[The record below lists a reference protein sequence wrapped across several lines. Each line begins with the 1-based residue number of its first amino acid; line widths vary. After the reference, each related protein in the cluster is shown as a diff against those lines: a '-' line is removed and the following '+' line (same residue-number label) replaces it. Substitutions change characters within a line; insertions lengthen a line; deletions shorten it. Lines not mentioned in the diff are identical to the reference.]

1 MLRKEFFFFF
11 FLERMNIINPKKSH
25 VLNTLIHVL
34 FLALCCEIKKLYI
47 ESTIIINLTRSQA
60 FEINMHS
67 RLEFFFFIVA
77 LINGIQRT
85 ELTHTVYHH
94 EVW

>member
-1 MLRKEFFFFF
+1 MHCSWSFVRKK
-11 FLERMNIINPKKSH
+11 NIH
-25 VLNTLIHVL
+25 
-34 FLALCCEIKKLYI
+34 I
-47 ESTIIINLTRSQA
+47 ESTIIINLARSQA
-60 FEINMHS
+60 FQINMHS

-94 EVW
+94 EELTHTVYHHEVW